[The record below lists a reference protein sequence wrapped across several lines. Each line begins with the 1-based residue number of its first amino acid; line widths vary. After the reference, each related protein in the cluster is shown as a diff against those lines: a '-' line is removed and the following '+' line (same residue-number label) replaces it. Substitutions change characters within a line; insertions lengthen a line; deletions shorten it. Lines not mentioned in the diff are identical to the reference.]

1 MLGVGQMPSL
11 VSQPQ
16 VIYLCLV
23 TIGVRDHPLDPDV
36 DLLDEAEQRLPVVC
50 PVAGQAGGGRVL
62 AAGQL
67 KRDLKRVAVH
77 VVKILNMMTIRDI
90 RKVFIFNLNLLLRT
104 CMPPGTSYHWAP
116 FVMPPGKLSPF
127 ITRLSIY
134 NFISTV
140 SPLYLHCI
148 STVSPLISTDL

>member
-36 DLLDEAEQRLPVVC
+36 DLLDEAEQRLPVVA
-50 PVAGQAGGGRVL
+50 PVAGQGGRGRVL

-77 VVKILNMMTIRDI
+77 VVKILNMMTVTDI
-90 RKVFIFNLNLLLRT
+90 
-104 CMPPGTSYHWAP
+104 TSLA
-116 FVMPPGKLSPF
+116 
-127 ITRLSIY
+127 
-134 NFISTV
+134 
-140 SPLYLHCI
+140 
-148 STVSPLISTDL
+148 